1 MNAVTRMLHLLAA
14 QAPSLDEPTLDRH
27 FVQKIG
33 ESFGGGGAV
42 TPALIFIALTVVA
55 LCVLLVVMARLRRR
69 LRAGKEEQEPPIGW
83 LMDRPSI
90 MEVMEN
96 ALLHRSKIEL
106 SFHQRDERRRS
117 VACAL
122 LEVSPESMLLEL
134 PAGIQPGPSW
144 VGRHVDG
151 FFQIGKGPAT
161 QSRKIFYHF
170 TSEIA
175 AVPRARKQAAVLAV
189 AIPDKIV
196 LSQKRAFLRMAPP
209 SSAIPTFEIL
219 PQDDAALTRCLAW
232 LLPPAPTEEGA
243 EPAPPPSLPSLG
255 KFTIKDISGG
265 GARVEARVTDK
276 EALQRLNL
284 VAGTA
289 CYVALE
295 LLSGQPRR
303 YVLAAMVRRVFRDVG
318 GVQELGLEFTSR
330 LRGLNQDTGLPSWKA
345 LKGRGEES
353 IETWVVQKYL
363 EVYREKGVEPTA

>member
-1 MNAVTRMLHLLAA
+1 MTHILQFLVA
-14 QAPSLDEPTLDRH
+14 QAPGLEEPTLDRH
-27 FVQKIG
+27 FVQRIG

-42 TPALIFIALTVVA
+42 TPALLVIAAGVLVFCA
-55 LCVLLVVMARLRRR
+55 LLIILVRMRRKIQ
-69 LRAGKEEQEPPIGW
+69 AGRERQEPPIGW

-96 ALLHRSKIEL
+96 ALMHRSKVEL
-106 SFHQRDERRRS
+106 SFHQQDERRRA

-134 PAGIQPGPSW
+134 PAGIQPGASW

-175 AVPRARKQAAVLAV
+175 AVPRARKQAAVLSV

-209 SSAIPTFEIL
+209 SSAIPVFEIL
-219 PQDDAALTRCLAW
+219 PHDDATLAHCLSW
-232 LLPPAPTEEGA
+232 FLPPPEEDGKQ
-243 EPAPPPSLPSLG
+243 PSPPPRLPSLG
-255 KFTIKDISGG
+255 RFAIKDISGG
-265 GARVEARVTDK
+265 GARVEARIADK
-276 EALQRLNL
+276 ESLQRLNL
-284 VAGTA
+284 VAGTS

-295 LLSGQPRR
+295 LLAERPRR
-303 YVLAAMVRRVFRDVG
+303 YVLAATVRRVFRDTG

-330 LRGLNQDTGLPSWKA
+330 LKGRDQGTGLPSWKA
-345 LKGRGEES
+345 LKGKGEES
-353 IETWVVQKYL
+353 IESWVVKKYL